1 MDRPA
6 LVRAELE
13 RQKVIA
19 RQAIEAGPPCRDCR
33 WATIMGTCGN
43 PAYYE
48 QSFAPASGRYAIDKN
63 TSFDDAR
70 SPEGLCGP
78 EALLWEPQSK
88 PRAIIGGAGRQMEAR
103 PWLTAFGLVGLWSLL
118 EALF

>member
-6 LVRAELE
+6 RVRAELE
-13 RQKVIA
+13 RQKVVA
-19 RQAIEAGPPCRDCR
+19 RRAVEAGPPCRDCR
-33 WATIMGTCGN
+33 YATILGTCGN

-48 QSFAPASGRYAIDKN
+48 QSFAPASGRYSIDRN

-70 SPEGLCGP
+70 SEGGLCGP

-88 PRAIIGGAGRQMEAR
+88 AWAIIGGMGRQMEAH
-103 PWLTAFGLVGLWSLL
+103 PWFTALALVGSWGLL
-118 EALF
+118 ETLF

>member
-6 LVRAELE
+6 RVRAELE

-33 WATIMGTCGN
+33 YATILGTCGN

-48 QSFAPASGRYAIDKN
+48 QSFAPASGRYAIDQN

-70 SPEGLCGP
+70 SVDGLCGP

-88 PRAIIGGAGRQMEAR
+88 PVAIISGVGRQMETH
-103 PWLTAFGLVGLWSLL
+103 PWVTVFSFVGLWGLL